1 MTFNRKSIETIFS
14 DVTQEIIKLV
24 GSQMKS
30 TRARVGRGPKAS
42 NTVTDFV

>member
-1 MTFNRKSIETIFS
+1 MTSNRKHIETIFS

-30 TRARVGRGPKAS
+30 TKGRVGRAPKVS